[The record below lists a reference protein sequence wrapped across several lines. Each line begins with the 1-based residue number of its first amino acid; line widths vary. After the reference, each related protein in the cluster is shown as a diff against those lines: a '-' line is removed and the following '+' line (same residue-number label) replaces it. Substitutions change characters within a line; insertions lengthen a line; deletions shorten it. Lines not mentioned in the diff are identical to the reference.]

1 MTWWFLPVSL
11 QPTGMPPGPLWSSQR
26 CHASQASSP
35 GSCPSLTSP
44 PSKGSTA
51 RLLQESCFL
60 SPVSLVPTELT
71 YIYTYCYISCRW
83 QSPLCLPRS
92 FLCSAGYGHLHWSDS
107 QLLGETLWWLA
118 LLLVLHTGLG
128 GYAHDLLCRWERT
141 KAEGQ
146 PFSTNTTSL
155 SLSSY

>member
-1 MTWWFLPVSL
+1 MTWLFLPVSL

-26 CHASQASSP
+26 CHASRASSP

-60 SPVSLVPTELT
+60 SPVSLISTELT
-71 YIYTYCYISCRW
+71 HMCTYYYISGRW
-83 QSPLCLPRS
+83 QSPPCLLRS

-107 QLLGETLWWLA
+107 QLPGETLWWLA

-128 GYAHDLLCRWERT
+128 GYAHDLLCRWE
-141 KAEGQ
+141 GQ
-146 PFSTNTTSL
+146 RLKVSL
-155 SLSSY
+155 SPLTTTVISQQQQ